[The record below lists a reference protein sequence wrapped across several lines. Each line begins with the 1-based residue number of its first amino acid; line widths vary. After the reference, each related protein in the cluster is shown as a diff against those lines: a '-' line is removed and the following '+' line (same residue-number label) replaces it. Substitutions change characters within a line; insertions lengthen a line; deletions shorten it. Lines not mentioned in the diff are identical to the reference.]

1 MATDIRSLTVLLD
14 SAQEVPPVT
23 VPADDATGTADI
35 SVNVVTGAV
44 SGMIV
49 VSGTTGVPT
58 MAHIH
63 QGAPGE
69 SGPIVIGLEGSED
82 GNTWTIPEGAA
93 LDAPGIEA
101 FEMGNLYFNVH
112 TEANMPG
119 ELRGQIVEAG
129 APAAGSITLTFT
141 NTSGAQPM
149 TPPVAIL
156 HNPIDGENGIQ
167 FFEVGA
173 VVSEEVR
180 MIAEDGVFPPLR
192 DVAEGQIPTGR
203 VSAVAVGFADPA
215 APGPLTPGA
224 TASVTMDVESP
235 DQVLTIVTMVVCTND
250 GFTGVD
256 SRPLADGDET
266 FMTPIYDA
274 GSETNV
280 TTLNYWVPPC
290 SPDMMSDNITD
301 MEGGVI
307 TPHPGQTVGENAAF
321 DFEAGTELLEV
332 SIVRN

>member
-1 MATDIRSLTVLLD
+1 L
-14 SAQEVPPVT
+14 
-23 VPADDATGTADI
+23 
-35 SVNVVTGAV
+35 
-44 SGMIV
+44 
-49 VSGTTGVPT
+49 
-58 MAHIH
+58 
-63 QGAPGE
+63 
-69 SGPIVIGLEGSED
+69 IGLEGSED